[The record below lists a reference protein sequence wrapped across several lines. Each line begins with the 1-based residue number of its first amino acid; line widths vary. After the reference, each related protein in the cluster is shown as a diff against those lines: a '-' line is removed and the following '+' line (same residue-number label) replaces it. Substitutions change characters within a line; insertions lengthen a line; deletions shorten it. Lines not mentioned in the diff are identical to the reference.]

1 MKINSLMDD
10 LRILNIREVNVFL
23 FGGRIY
29 SGVPATLPDKFNL
42 DVTSVTKHPR
52 QNIVD
57 VVLDYDLREDT
68 KTPKAPQESKETE
81 EETKMSNLEKL
92 KSFLAVK
99 IDDIDDCRQTLEVF
113 GCLNSSP
120 NIKHKVLDY
129 LNGKQDAFMEIL
141 GFLDGSE
148 TDKENILDRHR
159 ETEYSKRY

>member
-1 MKINSLMDD
+1 MKINSLMED
-10 LRILNIREVNVFL
+10 LRVLNVRAVNVFL

-29 SGVPATLPDKFNL
+29 SGEPANLPDKFNL
-42 DVTSVTKHPR
+42 DVISVTKHPR

-68 KTPKAPQESKETE
+68 KTPQELQESEVNE
-81 EETKMSNLEKL
+81 GTKMSNLEKL
-92 KSFLAVK
+92 KGFLGVK

-141 GFLDGSE
+141 GFLDDSKSLKDGE
-148 TDKENILDRHR
+148 EQNEDTLD
-159 ETEYSKRY
+159 Y

>member
-1 MKINSLMDD
+1 MKINSLMED
-10 LRILNIREVNVFL
+10 LRVLNIRNVNVFL

-29 SGVPATLPDKFNL
+29 SGEPANLPDKFNL
-42 DVTSVTKHPR
+42 DVASVTKHPR

-68 KTPKAPQESKETE
+68 KTPQELQETE
-81 EETKMSNLEKL
+81 VTEETEMSNLEKL
-92 KSFLAVK
+92 KSFLEVK

-141 GFLDGSE
+141 GFLVDSKSLKDGE
-148 TDKENILDRHR
+148 EQNEDTLD
-159 ETEYSKRY
+159 Y

>member
-1 MKINSLMDD
+1 MDD

-29 SGVPATLPDKFNL
+29 SGKPVNLPDKFNL
-42 DVTSVTKHPR
+42 DVMSVTKHPR

-81 EETKMSNLEKL
+81 VKEETKMSNLEKL

-99 IDDIDDCRQTLEVF
+99 IDDIDDCRETLEVF
-113 GCLNSSP
+113 GCLDSSP
-120 NIKHKVLDY
+120 NIKSKVTDY
-129 LNGKQDAFMEIL
+129 LNGKQD
-141 GFLDGSE
+141 GFLEALEFLVS
-148 TDKENILDRHR
+148 LD
-159 ETEYSKRY
+159 T

>member
-1 MKINSLMDD
+1 MKINTLMDD

-42 DVTSVTKHPR
+42 DVSSVTRHPR

-99 IDDIDDCRQTLEVF
+99 IDDIDDCRETLEVF
-113 GCLNSSP
+113 GCLDSSP
-120 NIKHKVLDY
+120 NIKSKVTDY
-129 LNGKQDAFMEIL
+129 LNGKQD
-141 GFLDGSE
+141 GFLEALEFLVS
-148 TDKENILDRHR
+148 LD
-159 ETEYSKRY
+159 T

>member
-1 MKINSLMDD
+1 MKINTLMED
-10 LRILNIREVNVFL
+10 LRILNVREVNVFL

-42 DVTSVTKHPR
+42 DVSSVTRHPS

-99 IDDIDDCRQTLEVF
+99 IDDIDDCRETLEVF
-113 GCLNSSP
+113 GCLDSSP
-120 NIKHKVLDY
+120 NIKSKVTDY
-129 LNGKQDAFMEIL
+129 LNGKQD
-141 GFLDGSE
+141 GFLEALEFLVS
-148 TDKENILDRHR
+148 LD
-159 ETEYSKRY
+159 T

>member
-1 MKINSLMDD
+1 MKINTLMDD
-10 LRILNIREVNVFL
+10 LRILNVREVNVFL

-29 SGVPATLPDKFNL
+29 SGVPANLPDKFNL

-81 EETKMSNLEKL
+81 VKEETEMSNLEKL

-99 IDDIDDCRQTLEVF
+99 IDDIDDCRETLEVF
-113 GCLNSSP
+113 GCLDSSP
-120 NIKHKVLDY
+120 NIKSKVTDY
-129 LNGKQDAFMEIL
+129 LNGKQD
-141 GFLDGSE
+141 GFLEALEFLVS
-148 TDKENILDRHR
+148 LD
-159 ETEYSKRY
+159 T